1 MNEREEWEINL
12 DHTDVAVRLENDW
25 HGNYAAHTLA
35 RLTGVGI
42 AQGPW
47 RATPAAALRAIGI
60 NANPQLEPHNC
71 ADEIATLRSD
81 LRTARQERDSAHEL
95 MDKNRALR
103 VHAEMERDETIAI
116 CRGTQMDD
124 AALASMRKYVEQKL
138 RIERELAEARA
149 LVKAAYLEGADQ
161 RNYVGADMN
170 TDDELWRS
178 SDARKALEE
187 L

>member
-81 LRTARQERDSAHEL
+81 LRTALQERDSAHEL